1 MAGIYGCLRGNNSD
15 SSIMAAGPPD
25 VMITQDPAEAPE
37 ECPGKKKSKFQTFKN
52 FFVKKKRK
60 EAPAP
65 AGDTVLKSSQSSDN
79 VNTPET
85 TSLTR
90 SEKDQGSGSKINM
103 GSKALSHDSVFVS
116 DSPSSVEKEGL
127 GASQDSIHGKVKS
140 LQLQLKQAIRLGSP
154 PSLMCMKRADD
165 GGAVSEDDGLPC
177 SPPEYST
184 LHTVMTKGSH
194 KSFNLVQRN
203 SSLSLEGTDSDDDQL
218 SCDPGSRSISPLVV
232 PAADF
237 SQPASPTV
245 CLDNTAAKHRLA
257 LRHHACTKRKPTTR
271 VECRS
276 ERDSF
281 QEERLSVSIPESVD
295 EGEEEDVDSDQ
306 AKAPATDEEAED
318 EQTDSKQSQ
327 HASAEPPPPADTED
341 ELGAGQEVSH
351 GQDAPPSSSSPSPSP
366 QRDES
371 DSEECLPAEP
381 HPKTLSQPPSL
392 PSSRASSVDCLASLE
407 TPAGDFLLEA
417 GGAGGEQEEESSLL
431 QEVLSS
437 LRGPLSSSLGLET
450 EGGVLVMQEEANEEQ
465 EEHGKVEEEDEREV
479 DDLSCGLDVLNTSSD
494 SLAKPCDP
502 LSPPSDSPLQEDATA
517 LRDGP
522 RSPDESRED
531 LKTAES
537 EDEED
542 VGDEEEE
549 PVVDRFQPQEE
560 KLDSAEETSENS
572 TEDEKPT
579 PFTKEWNE
587 GESQEKGEEEEAPDA
602 AEDVQERH
610 EEEEEIEEDEE
621 EEALE
626 GEEEEEE
633 DVCEERKEEE
643 EIEEDSEPAEKTV
656 VLDPEE
662 EEKKE
667 DEGVHCGT
675 EVEQQPAE
683 MTDLVIVKD
692 KPESLTDLSEALLTH
707 QSSLDETI
715 TAQTMMEANV
725 PGAPVVDQT
734 VVNNSEVDQNVLDQ
748 SAIDQPVMDQTVVEP
763 SCDPSSSE
771 PEHQSDAL
779 PPSEEE
785 EVSLT
790 PTQTSTGTKSTLFSF
805 SSEQISG
812 QPLQAPED
820 AGKVPGASEQGK
832 GIRFTIAPAWQRTLP
847 GGTAPKDD
855 PPSLSASPSLSPSS
869 PSLSPASPS
878 LSPSSPSLSP
888 SSCSFSPSPAFSPSP
903 VPAAPASSLTTP
915 GLGEAVS
922 AGKRDGP
929 VRAEPTNLAKP
940 EVNTSPLRTPTP
952 VAAGDATAAGRPAR
966 DLPPQ
971 EEANPENPFGVRL
984 RKTSTSAL
992 LRYASVSES
1001 DAPAPEVAPP
1011 ARSAEQTKR
1020 PAPDPPAQP
1029 ISSKPALPRKP
1040 ELQGES
1046 GGKTRRMPEPIVSRV
1061 PSGGSESPSWIHMAR
1076 QKQRVFKE
1084 NSVEEAQE
1092 RTIEKE
1098 VPEKEP
1104 IPVLSSPIKDHAKP
1118 GGSPIKV
1125 SSSLETSKAAVT
1137 DREGRKA
1144 LTSPGPPAVAQ
1155 KPTQPQ
1161 PGPPA
1166 SSPKAQPPQ
1175 PCTQAPLSQRA
1186 MSPSATLPQ
1195 DEPPW
1200 LALAKKKAKAWSEMP
1215 QIVQ

>member
-1 MAGIYGCLRGNNSD
+1 MAGIYGCLRGKNSD
-15 SSIMAAGPPD
+15 NSIMAAGPPD

-65 AGDTVLKSSQSSDN
+65 PGEAVLKSSQSSDN

-85 TSLTR
+85 ASLTR
-90 SEKDQGSGSKINM
+90 SEKDQGSGSNINM

-116 DSPSSVEKEGL
+116 DSPSLVEKEGL

-184 LHTVMTKGSH
+184 LHTVLTGGSH
-194 KSFNLVQRN
+194 RSSNLVQRN

-218 SCDPGSRSISPLVV
+218 SCDPGSRPISPLVV
-232 PAADF
+232 PPADF
-237 SQPASPTV
+237 SQPASPMV
-245 CLDNTAAKHRLA
+245 CLDSTAARHRLA
-257 LRHHACTKRKPTTR
+257 VRHHACTKRKPTTR

-276 ERDSF
+276 ERDSL

-295 EGEEEDVDSDQ
+295 EGEEEEEEEDMDSHQ

-327 HASAEPPPPADTED
+327 HASAEQPPPADTED

-351 GQDAPPSSSSPSPSP
+351 GQDAPHSSSPSP
-366 QRDES
+366 QQDES

-392 PSSRASSVDCLASLE
+392 PSSRASSLDCLASLE

-450 EGGVLVMQEEANEEQ
+450 EGGVLVMQEDENEEQ
-465 EEHGKVEEEDEREV
+465 EEHEKVEEADEREV
-479 DDLSCGLDVLNTSSD
+479 DDLSCVLDVLTTSSD
-494 SLAKPCDP
+494 PLAKPSDP
-502 LSPPSDSPLQEDATA
+502 LSPPSDSPLQEEATA

-531 LKTAES
+531 LETAES

-560 KLDSAEETSENS
+560 KLDSAEETTENC
-572 TEDEKPT
+572 TNDEKPT

-587 GESQEKGEEEEAPDA
+587 GESQEEGEKGEEVLDAEE
-602 AEDVQERH
+602 EVQEGN
-610 EEEEEIEEDEE
+610 EEEEEIEE
-621 EEALE
+621 EAVE
-626 GEEEEEE
+626 GEEEKEE
-633 DVCEERKEEE
+633 DACEERKE
-643 EIEEDSEPAEKTV
+643 EEDSEPAEKTV

-662 EEKKE
+662 EDTKE

-675 EVEQQPAE
+675 EGEQQPAE
-683 MTDLVIVKD
+683 MTDLVIIKD
-692 KPESLTDLSEALLTH
+692 KPESPTDQSEAPLTH
-707 QSSLDETI
+707 QSSLDETT
-715 TAQTMMEANV
+715 TAQTMMEAIV

-748 SAIDQPVMDQTVVEP
+748 SAIDQPVVDQTVVEP

-771 PEHQSDAL
+771 PEDQSDAL

-785 EVSLT
+785 EVILT

-805 SSEQISG
+805 SSEQITG

-832 GIRFTIAPAWQRTLP
+832 GIRFTITPAWQRTLS
-847 GGTAPKDD
+847 GGTAPKDPKD
-855 PPSLSASPSLSPSS
+855 NPPSPSASPSLSPS
-869 PSLSPASPS
+869 P
-878 LSPSSPSLSP
+878 
-888 SSCSFSPSPAFSPSP
+888 SFSPSSAFSPSP
-903 VPAAPASSLTTP
+903 VPGAPASSLTTP
-915 GLGEAVS
+915 GLDEAVS

-940 EVNTSPLRTPTP
+940 EVNTSPVRTPTP
-952 VAAGDATAAGRPAR
+952 VAAGEATAAGRPAR

-1092 RTIEKE
+1092 RTAEKE

-1104 IPVLSSPIKDHAKP
+1104 IPVLCSPIKDHAKP

-1125 SSSLETSKAAVT
+1125 SYSLETSKPAVT
-1137 DREGRKA
+1137 DREGRRA

-1166 SSPKAQPPQ
+1166 LSPKAQPPQ
-1175 PCTQAPLSQRA
+1175 PSAQAPLSQRA
-1186 MSPSATLPQ
+1186 MSPSAPLPQ